1 MEVAIQLPDDIGRLL
16 QDHWGDEM
24 PRHVLES
31 FALECYRARILGE
44 SQLRR
49 MLGFETRFEVHG
61 FLKDHGIPFY
71 TLDDLEHDRNTLRQL
86 EV

>member
-1 MEVAIQLPDDIGRLL
+1 MEVAIQLPDDIVRHL
-16 QDHWGDEM
+16 QAHWGNEI
-24 PRHVLES
+24 PRHVLEN

-49 MLGFETRFEVHG
+49 ILGFETRFEVHG

-71 TLDDLEHDRNTLRQL
+71 TLDDLEHDRTTLRQF